1 MGVMTVVRLLQL
13 TDTHLVG
20 DPHGRMRGI
29 CTLDTLRR
37 VLSAAAEEIAA
48 ADALLLTGDVVHDD
62 PDGYAWARAE
72 LGALGKPV
80 LCLPG
85 NHDDPSRMREALADP
100 PFRHLGHHDFGAWRV
115 VMLDS
120 TVPGEAAGALSPAE
134 LSRLQ
139 DALAPGSPPHAL
151 VVLHHQPLPVG
162 GAGIDSV
169 GLRNGAALRTA
180 LAEQP
185 SVRALLAG
193 HVHQAN
199 EQRLGDILVL
209 TTPST
214 CLQFRPGVERF
225 EADDRGPA
233 CRHLELLPDG
243 ALRTQVLWAD

>member
-1 MGVMTVVRLLQL
+1 MAVVRLLQL

-20 DPHGRMRGI
+20 DPRGEMRGV

-37 VLSAAAEEIAA
+37 VLRSAAAEIAA

-62 PDGYAWARAE
+62 ADGYAWIRAE
-72 LGALGKPV
+72 LGAFGKPV

-85 NHDDPSRMREALADP
+85 NHDDPTLMREALAGP
-100 PFRHLGHHDFGAWRV
+100 PFRHLGHHDLGAWRI

-120 TVPGEAAGALSPAE
+120 TVPGEVAGELAPAE
-134 LSRLQ
+134 LARLAAVLATP
-139 DALAPGSPPHAL
+139 DAPPHAL

-169 GLRNGAALRTA
+169 GLRNGEVLQAMIAS
-180 LAEQP
+180 QP
-185 SVRALLAG
+185 TVRALLAG

-199 EQRLGDILVL
+199 EQRLGDVLVL

-214 CLQFRPGVERF
+214 CMQFRPGVARF

-233 CRHLELLPDG
+233 CRRLELHPDG
-243 ALRTQVLWAD
+243 SLHTQVLWSD